1 MAHLQ
6 PLVVYNG
13 AVVISLLS
21 LLSLRLT
28 VWRETIVGRPA
39 RPSLARIVFID
50 WAIPPDADRR
60 RLALDH
66 LLPFPQRGAD
76 VRGGPRL
83 FRPRDETFRPPAD
96 FRIDGFL
103 GDGFRALWAAG
114 GTSRCSSRPGRREGL
129 AQDADQRAPAGRL
142 LLGMEAIP
150 HPLGL
155 PQWSGRLTTTGQ
167 PTINVRRF
175 LALVAARPGPGGD
188 KGEKTAKRAC
198 GGVCSGQT
206 FAPLGQAQWGRES
219 VKPQPV
225 AAHCW
230 KIRDFRTRPCRAPRR

>member
-1 MAHLQ
+1 MARLQ

-60 RLALDH
+60 RLVLDH

-83 FRPRDETFRPPAD
+83 FRPRDEAFRPPAD
-96 FRIDGFL
+96 VRIDDFL
-103 GDGFRALWAAG
+103 GDGFRALWAGAAQGRG
-114 GTSRCSSRPGRREGL
+114 GFSPARPGRREGL
-129 AQDADQRAPAGRL
+129 AQDGDQRAPAGSL

-175 LALVAARPGPGGD
+175 LALVAARPAAG
-188 KGEKTAKRAC
+188 RR
-198 GGVCSGQT
+198 Q
-206 FAPLGQAQWGRES
+206 GRENGETG
-219 VKPQPV
+219 V
-225 AAHCW
+225 
-230 KIRDFRTRPCRAPRR
+230 RRRL